1 MRKINTNITA
11 EKNTMILES
20 TRRPSV
26 YLIWMARL
34 LTLVFAVFISIFA
47 LDVFE
52 EKLGFLQTVLALL
65 LHLVP
70 TFFILLVLWLS
81 WNRGWIGSIVFS
93 ILGILYIWWAWG
105 RFELITYLLISG
117 PLFLVSILFLLGW
130 WEQQKEKS
138 LQL

>member
-1 MRKINTNITA
+1 MRKIITNITA

-81 WNRGWIGSIVFS
+81 WNRGWIGSIVFT